1 MAGRGLPVFD
11 RWVQVHT
18 VVPGTGHTTDSGVY
32 VEDTPRVVHDRK
44 VGAALRRAPI
54 SYDDPLR
61 YASVEVIDLLIR
73 DGTTGRAIL
82 NEFGGQPDR
91 RADDAGGSG
100 VSDPGCSGGSG
111 IRAAASAAVDGP
123 VQHHL
128 TGETG

>member
-11 RWVQVHT
+11 RWVLVHT

-32 VEDTPRVVHDRK
+32 IEDTPRVVHDRK

-61 YASVEVIDLLIR
+61 YADVEVIDLLIR

-82 NEFGGQPDR
+82 NEFGGNPTVARMTLEGREYLIQGAAEDPAYGR
-91 RADDAGGSG
+91 RR
-100 VSDPGCSGGSG
+100 VL
-111 IRAAASAAVDGP
+111 R
-123 VQHHL
+123 L
-128 TGETG
+128 TGRFNII